1 MNHWIAKQEPTSYS
15 WDDFIR
21 DGGTAWEGVRNYE
34 ARNNLAKMTKGDQV
48 LFYHSGKQKAVVG
61 IAQVVRGAYHDPTSD
76 EERWV
81 AVDLKPIRPFAA
93 PVTLQAIKGVSSLKD
108 IALLRNSRISVTPLS
123 KEAFQTILS
132 MSDPAQPRKATT
144 RKKSKKPA

>member
-15 WDDFIR
+15 WDDFVR

-34 ARNNLAKMTKGDQV
+34 ARNNLAKMAKGDQV
-48 LFYHSGKQKAVVG
+48 FFYHSGKEKAVVG
-61 IAQVVRGAYHDPTSD
+61 IAQVVRSAYQDPTSD

-81 AVDLKPIRPFAA
+81 AVDLNPVKSLAA

-108 IALLRNSRISVTPLS
+108 IALLRNARISVTPLS

-144 RKKSKKPA
+144 GKKSKKPV